1 MSTSALSGL
10 KVIDC
15 THVIAGAY
23 CSMLLADLGADVVK
37 VEPLGGEN
45 DRAHATS
52 AFRAF
57 DSANRNKRAIAV
69 DLQKPEGADVIRQL
83 ARSADVLVEN
93 FRPGV
98 YDRLGLGYEALR
110 AVNPRLVYCSISGFG
125 HSGPYRDRGGFDLV
139 AQAMSGIMSFTGEIG
154 SARPVAAGVPISDVA
169 AGCFGAV
176 GVLAALNHRHATGLG
191 QKVEASLL
199 ESALSFTLWE
209 TALYF
214 ATGEVAAP
222 RGSRH
227 RLAAPYEAL
236 KTADGFIA
244 VGVTS
249 QRLWIRFCAA
259 LEAAD
264 LEVEPR
270 FATPAARVAHR
281 DALQERLEAILAGR
295 PTADWLQRLLARG
308 VPCGPVNSIAQA
320 LDDPQIAAR
329 GLLSELDGKRFLRAP
344 VRLSETPVALRV
356 GSARVGEHT
365 REVLVEHGFDAEA
378 IQHLVDIRAIGVDLV
393 RSPSGDSEI
402 ANTTSL

>member
-37 VEPLGGEN
+37 VEPLGGES

-57 DSANRNKRAIAV
+57 DAANRNKRAIAV
-69 DLQKPEGADVIRQL
+69 DVQKPEGAEVIRQL

-169 AGCFGAV
+169 AGCFGAL
-176 GVLAALNHRHATGLG
+176 GVLAALSHRHATGLG

-199 ESALSFTLWE
+199 ESALSFALWE

-236 KTADGFIA
+236 KTADGYMA

-295 PTADWLQRLLARG
+295 PTADWLRRLLARG

-329 GLLSELDGKRFLRAP
+329 GLLTEVDGKRFLRAP
-344 VRLSETPVALRV
+344 VRLSETPVTLRV
-356 GSARVGEHT
+356 GPARVGEHT
-365 REVLVEHGFDAEA
+365 REVLVEHGVDPEA
-378 IQHLVDIRAIGVDLV
+378 IQHLVDIGAIGVDVV
-393 RSPSGDSEI
+393 RSSSGDSEL

>member
-45 DRAHATS
+45 GRAGATS

-57 DSANRNKRAIAV
+57 DAANRNKRAIAV
-69 DLQKPEGADVIRQL
+69 DVQRPEGAEVIRQL

-98 YDRLGLGYEALR
+98 YERLGLGYEALR

-139 AQAMSGIMSFTGEIG
+139 AQAMSGVMSFTGEIG

-169 AGCFGAV
+169 AGCFGAL
-176 GVLAALNHRHATGLG
+176 GVLAALNHRGATGLG

-199 ESALSFTLWE
+199 ESALSFALWE
-209 TALYF
+209 TSLYF

-236 KTADGFIA
+236 KTADGFMA

-249 QRLWIRFCAA
+249 QRLWTRFCAA

-281 DALQERLEAILAGR
+281 DALQERLEAILAER
-295 PTADWLQRLLARG
+295 PTAEWLRRLLAHG
-308 VPCGPVNSIAQA
+308 VPCGPVNNIAQA
-320 LDDPQIAAR
+320 LADPQIAAR
-329 GLLSELDGKRFLRAP
+329 GLLAEIGGQRFLRAP
-344 VRLSETPVALRV
+344 VLLSETPVALR
-356 GSARVGEHT
+356 GAAARVGEHT
-365 REVLVEHGFDAEA
+365 HAVLAEHGFGEDAIQRLVEIGAIGTDVASDAEGA
-378 IQHLVDIRAIGVDLV
+378 
-393 RSPSGDSEI
+393 
-402 ANTTSL
+402 